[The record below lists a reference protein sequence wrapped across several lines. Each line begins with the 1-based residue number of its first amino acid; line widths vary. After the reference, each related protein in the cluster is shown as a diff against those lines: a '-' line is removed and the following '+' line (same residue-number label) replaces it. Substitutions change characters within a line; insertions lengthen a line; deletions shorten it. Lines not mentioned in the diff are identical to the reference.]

1 MKKFL
6 PFTLFALFV
15 FSIPVAG
22 QHHPFNQDI
31 KKQTIPGSLNIAR
44 SIRDLQSLKTNAVLT
59 TQKINEIIKAAQA
72 QAVQPELLDSMRYW
86 DWNSDIGN
94 WVND

>member
-22 QHHPFNQDI
+22 QHHPFHQDI

-44 SIRDLQSLKTNAVLT
+44 SIRDRQALKRNVVRT
-59 TQKINEIIKAAQA
+59 TQKINEIMKAAQA
-72 QAVQPELLDSMRYW
+72 QAVQPE
-86 DWNSDIGN
+86 
-94 WVND
+94 